1 MVKSVP
7 SAERQSLGIFSL
19 LLRSSQ
25 AGETSLVRSVI
36 VSDLKAGLAYE
47 RGPAYGKGL
56 AYGSGLAYGRGLAF
70 GGVSG
75 SSSGWQPC
83 SVALTKDWSTQ
94 MHAVV
99 KTCLTTCLQ
108 LKSYVNSTFQ

>member
-1 MVKSVP
+1 MVKIVP

-56 AYGSGLAYGRGLAF
+56 AYGSGLDY

-83 SVALTKDWSTQ
+83 SVAMTKDWSTQ

>member
-56 AYGSGLAYGRGLAF
+56 AYGRGLAY

-83 SVALTKDWSTQ
+83 SVAMTKDWSTQ

>member
-7 SAERQSLGIFSL
+7 SAERQSLRIFSL

-47 RGPAYGKGL
+47 RGPAYG
-56 AYGSGLAYGRGLAF
+56 SGLAYGRGLAYRR
-70 GGVSG
+70 VSG

-83 SVALTKDWSTQ
+83 SVAMTKDWSTQ

-99 KTCLTTCLQ
+99 KTCLTMCLQ